1 MEYLVLSALTG
12 LTVGFASA
20 MFSRTR
26 SIKPRII
33 NVIAALAGSLLLGIA
48 AHTLGLSVPIP
59 AVALIGALAAIMIL
73 VIFRKPPSEQRSYY
87 L

>member
-12 LTVGFASA
+12 FTVGFASV

-26 SIKPRII
+26 SVKPRIMNI
-33 NVIAALAGSLLLGIA
+33 IAALTGSLILGFS
-48 AHTLGLSVPIP
+48 AHFLALSVPIP

-73 VIFRKPPSEQRSYY
+73 VIFRKPPSEHRSYY

>member
-26 SIKPRII
+26 HIKPRIM
-33 NVIAALAGSLLLGIA
+33 NVIAALAGSLLLGVV
-48 AHTLGLSVPIP
+48 AHFLGLAVPIP
-59 AVALIGALAAIMIL
+59 AVALVGALAAIMIL
-73 VIFRKPPSEQRSYY
+73 VIFRKPDNEHRSYY